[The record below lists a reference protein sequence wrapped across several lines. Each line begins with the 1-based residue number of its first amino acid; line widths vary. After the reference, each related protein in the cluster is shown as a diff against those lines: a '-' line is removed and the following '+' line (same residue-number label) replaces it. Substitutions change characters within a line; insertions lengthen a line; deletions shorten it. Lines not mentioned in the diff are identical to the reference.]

1 MKRYIWQT
9 IPVLLG
15 FVVNIFRVS
24 LQVVLQLLFI
34 ADVSR
39 RRVHLPEHDRSK
51 PGRQVVTF
59 LLICNVT
66 MWIIYTFET
75 QKVEANPVQ
84 LDFYG
89 FLAWA
94 IVQRVTL
101 PLCIFHRFHSAV
113 TLAEIWK
120 TSYKARLEWKQWSN

>member
-1 MKRYIWQT
+1 
-9 IPVLLG
+9 
-15 FVVNIFRVS
+15 
-24 LQVVLQLLFI
+24 
-34 ADVSR
+34 
-39 RRVHLPEHDRSK
+39 
-51 PGRQVVTF
+51 
-59 LLICNVT
+59 

-120 TSYKARLEWKQWSN
+120 TSYKARLEWDHDQPTEILPKSDDIPILIEI